1 MLQAPPSLNQQI
13 LYIFLSIL
21 THSYFSLNIYISVSI
36 LYIPL
41 KNNCISFAHC
51 CLPTLSTQKCSY
63 KYYLKEYS
71 HLPNQLHGC
80 NYFSLIRSFK
90 RRYYVIFISGLAFSG
105 KQDPRKYGLICKLYW
120 QTLRTGNTCYHT
132 WFHCEHHLA
141 MIILT

>member
-36 LYIPL
+36 LYISL
-41 KNNCISFAHC
+41 KNNCIFFAHC
-51 CLPTLSTQKCSY
+51 CLPTLSTQKFSY

-71 HLPNQLHGC
+71 HLPYQLHGC

-90 RRYYVIFISGLAFSG
+90 RRYYVIFISGLTFSV
-105 KQDPRKYGLICKLYW
+105 KQDPHKYGLICKLYW
-120 QTLRTGNTCYHT
+120 QTLRNGNTCYHM